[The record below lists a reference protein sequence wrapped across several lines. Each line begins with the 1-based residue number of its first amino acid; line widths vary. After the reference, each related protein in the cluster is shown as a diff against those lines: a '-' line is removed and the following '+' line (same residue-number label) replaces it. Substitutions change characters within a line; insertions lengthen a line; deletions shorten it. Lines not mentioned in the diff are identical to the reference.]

1 MSDVPD
7 PWQRQKATAIA
18 AMLGV
23 SLATGIV
30 VAAVAPNAAETGMPL
45 GIQVTANI
53 VLLVLGFR
61 WLHADSS
68 QLDIRRPAWL
78 NVGIVL
84 LAAVFVPYYF
94 YKTRPEGR
102 RLSPILGFF
111 GLVFGCAIA
120 STIGILLMGSIQP
133 TSMPPATF

>member
-1 MSDVPD
+1 MSEEAVN
-7 PWQRQKATAIA
+7 WQRQKTAAIT

-23 SLATGIV
+23 SLVTGIV
-30 VAAVAPNAAETGMPL
+30 VSALAPDAAETGMPL

-61 WLHADSS
+61 WLYADSA

-133 TSMPPATF
+133 ASMPPATF